1 VWVLVGL
8 FLIRR
13 CDCLTLYPVLVII
26 AYLSLYVSHVRS
38 YYQVN
43 YGDVA
48 PADALRYSMNF
59 MTMWA
64 LLSGVGLAYVVSR
77 CRGVGDGLQ
86 WRAVGVTA
94 ALVIYGATTYWYTT
108 ALRDEVTSEEQ
119 RTRIEPSVVA
129 SQLAVAMGSADTYVI
144 TLEPLVFQLYGP
156 LDVNVIELTRIN
168 DQLIAALASRHE
180 HLNLLYLDSGIYRNE
195 IDQNKSFSIS
205 ARTAR

>member
-1 VWVLVGL
+1 M
-8 FLIRR
+8 
-13 CDCLTLYPVLVII
+13 LVII

-43 YGDVA
+43 YGDVT

-64 LLSGVGLAYVVSR
+64 LLAGVGLSYVVR
-77 CRGVGDGLQ
+77 GCRGVGDGLR

-94 ALVIYGATTYWYTT
+94 ALVVYGATAYRYTT

-129 SQLAVAMGSADTYVI
+129 SQLAVAMGSADTYVV
-144 TLEPLVFQLYGP
+144 TLEPLVLQMYGP
-156 LDVNVIELTRIN
+156 SNVNVIALTRVN
-168 DQLIAALASRHE
+168 DQLIAALASQHE
-180 HLNLLYLDSGIYRNE
+180 HLKLLYLDNAIYRNE
-195 IDQNKSFSIS
+195 IDQNRYRPQLEVLRTVE
-205 ARTAR
+205 ARIIASK